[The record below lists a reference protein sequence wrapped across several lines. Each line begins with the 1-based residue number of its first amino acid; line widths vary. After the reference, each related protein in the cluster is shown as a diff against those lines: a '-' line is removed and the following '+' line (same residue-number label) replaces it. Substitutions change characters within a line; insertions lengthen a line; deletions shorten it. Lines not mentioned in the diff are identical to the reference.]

1 MTSMTNVGF
10 PLRVGNLAVANFPAA
25 GGGATAPQGSP
36 GVELAA
42 ITSYVITP
50 TTIVTTAVAAA
61 QAVAGAGNLTL
72 NGTLA
77 TAGLVTFG
85 VPRAVQIVSTNAG
98 DTTQTATFTGK
109 DYYGVAMTETVT
121 FNGTT
126 AVFGKKAFKTISQVA
141 ISAAMTGNASAGDSD
156 VFGLPIRV
164 DSRGYVLTT
173 FWDTAHV
180 HTGTFV
186 AAVTTSPATATT
198 GDVRG
203 TYTPPTASNG
213 TRQLI
218 ASIVATNP
226 NDQLTTLGVTQA

>member
-10 PLRVGNLAVANFPAA
+10 PLRVGNLAVASFPAA

-36 GVELAA
+36 GVELAVTA
-42 ITSYVITP
+42 AYVITP

-61 QAVAGAGNLTL
+61 QAVAGAANLTL

-77 TAGLVTFG
+77 TAGLVTLD

-109 DYYGVAMTETVT
+109 DNYGVAMTETVA

-141 ISAAMTGNASAGDSD
+141 ISAAMAGNASAGNSD
-156 VFGLPIRV
+156 VFGLPLRV
-164 DSRGYVLTT
+164 DSRGYILTY
-173 FWDTAHV
+173 WDTAYV
-180 HTGTFV
+180 TTGTFA

-203 TYTPPTASNG
+203 TFLPPSASNG

-218 ASIVATNP
+218 AQIIAINP

>member
-10 PLRVGNLAVANFPAA
+10 PLRVGNLTVANFPVA

-36 GVELAA
+36 GVDTAVISVYA
-42 ITSYVITP
+42 ITP

-61 QAVAGAGNLTL
+61 QAVAGAANLTL

-126 AVFGKKAFKTISQVA
+126 PVFGKKAFKTISAVA

-156 VFGLPIRV
+156 VLGLPIRT
-164 DSRGYVLTT
+164 DSRGYLQT
-173 FWDTAHV
+173 FWDTAFV
-180 HTGTFV
+180 TTGTYA

-203 TYTPPTASNG
+203 TFLPPSASNG

-218 ASIVATNP
+218 AYITATNP

>member
-10 PLRVGNLAVANFPAA
+10 PLRVGNLSVANFPAA

-36 GVELAA
+36 GVETAA

-77 TAGLVTFG
+77 TAGVVTFG

-98 DTTQTATFTGK
+98 DTTQTATFTGR
-109 DYYGVAMTETVT
+109 DVYGAPMTQTLT

-126 AVFGKKAFKTISQVA
+126 PVFGTKAFSVITQVA

-156 VFGLPIRV
+156 ILGLPIRTL
-164 DSRGYVLTT
+164 SRGFIQT
-173 FWDTAHV
+173 FWDTAYV
-180 HTGTFV
+180 TTGTYV

-203 TYTPPTASNG
+203 TFVPPTASNG

-218 ASIVATNP
+218 ATIIATNP
-226 NDQLTTLGVTQA
+226 NDQLSTLGVTQA

>member
-36 GVELAA
+36 GVETAA
-42 ITSYVITP
+42 IVPYIITP
-50 TTIVTTAVAAA
+50 STIVTTAVAAA

-77 TAGLVTFG
+77 TAGVATFG

-98 DTTQTATFTGK
+98 DTTQIATVTGR
-109 DYYGVAMTETVT
+109 DMYGSPMSQAIT

-126 AVFGKKAFKTISQVA
+126 PVFGTKAFSVVTQVA
-141 ISAAMTGNASAGDSD
+141 ISAAMAGNASVGDSD
-156 VFGLPIRV
+156 VLGLPIR
-164 DSRGYVLTT
+164 SLGRGFVQTA
-173 FWDTAHV
+173 WDNAQVT
-180 HTGTFV
+180 TGTYV
-186 AAVTTSPATATT
+186 AAVTSAATTTT

-203 TYTPPTASNG
+203 TFLPPSASNG
-213 TRQLI
+213 VRQLVALI
-218 ASIVATNP
+218 IATNP

>member
-10 PLRVGNLAVANFPAA
+10 PLRVGNLTVANFPVA

-36 GVELAA
+36 GVDAA
-42 ITSYVITP
+42 VISMYAITP

-77 TAGLVTFG
+77 VAGVVTFD

-98 DTTQTATFTGK
+98 DTTQTATFIGK
-109 DYYGVAMTETVT
+109 DVYGVPMSQTIT

-126 AVFGKKAFKTISQVA
+126 AVLGTKAFKTITQVA
-141 ISAAMTGNASAGDSD
+141 ISAALTGNASAGNSD
-156 VFGLPIRV
+156 VFGLPIRA

-173 FWDTAHV
+173 FWDAAHV

-226 NDQLTTLGVTQA
+226 NDLLQTLGVTQA